1 MKYAPIAL
9 FTFNRIDHIKK
20 TVETLLNNKGISES
34 DLYIFSDEGK
44 NEKEKAVVQKVR
56 AYIDAIQGFNKI
68 HKVYHAE
75 NKGLAQS
82 IIHGVSDILKSHDRV
97 IVLEDDLQT
106 TPWFLTFMNE
116 ALAFYLPDQVWSV
129 AAYSPNIEIPKSY
142 PFETYMVHRNCS
154 WGWATWKQNWE
165 KVDWEV
171 KDFNEFYTSKLKRKQ
186 FERGGN
192 DLSVMLLKQQQQMIH
207 SWSIRFNYAAY
218 KNKLPTVYPIKSLVK
233 NLGTDGSG
241 TNMKKSNKYQSDL
254 QLDKI
259 DKAYFCGG
267 DFFNTTIENRFC
279 KFYNTSVYRR
289 IINFFKTQQAVCK
302 LNKVLSDR
310 SGSL

>member
-20 TVETLLNNKGISES
+20 TVESLLNNKGIAES
-34 DLYIFSDEGK
+34 DLYVFSDEGK
-44 NEKEKAVVQKVR
+44 NEKEKADVQQVR
-56 AYIDAIQGFNKI
+56 AYIDTVEGFNKI
-68 HKVYHAE
+68 YKVYHAE
-75 NKGLAQS
+75 NQGLAQS
-82 IIHGVSDILKSHDRV
+82 IIHGVSDLFKRHDRI

-116 ALAFYLPDQVWSV
+116 ALDFYSPDQLWSV
-129 AAYSPNIEIPKSY
+129 AAYSPNIKIPEYY
-142 PFETYMVHRNCS
+142 PFSTYLVHRNCS

-171 KDFNEFYTSKLKRKQ
+171 KDFNQFYTNKVKRKQ

-192 DLSVMLLKQQQQMIH
+192 DLSIMLLKQQQQVIH

-218 KNKLPTVYPIKSLVK
+218 KNNLPTVYPVKSLVK
-233 NLGTDGSG
+233 NLGADGSG
-241 TNMKKSNKYQSDL
+241 TNMKKSSKYQSDL
-254 QLDKI
+254 QQDKI

-267 DFFNTTIENRFC
+267 DSYDTIIENSFS
-279 KFYNTSVYRR
+279 KFYNTSVYRSL
-289 IINFFKTQQAVCK
+289 INVFKTHQAVRK
-302 LNKVLSDR
+302 INKGGR
-310 SGSL
+310 